1 MSNVIYKL
9 TAALLMVLI
18 IGIMVIS
25 CDRNV
30 DAIDD
35 PAMQGIMDIQN
46 AHAIDWDGCSDNWSI
61 TLMTL
66 L

>member
-1 MSNVIYKL
+1 
-9 TAALLMVLI
+9 MVLI

-46 AHAIDWDGCSDNWSI
+46 AHAIDWDGCSDN
-61 TLMTL
+61 
-66 L
+66 